1 MFFNLHRF
9 LPAVPLQQMIE
20 RDQDPS
26 RDRQELDRLLEEFR
40 SLIGDFAG
48 GRQFT
53 GYGPLLQGNIQKL
66 SRRCG
71 KASCRCAQ
79 GKQMHR
85 STVFIDRTGG
95 TRKVRTLSSGEYERL
110 RQPTLTFQ
118 ALRRK
123 RARLTKLF
131 REVLAA
137 CDRLCAFRVR
147 QGRRR
152 FRDLLEGKP

>member
-1 MFFNLHRF
+1 M
-9 LPAVPLQQMIE
+9 AE
-20 RDQDPS
+20 RDLDPS
-26 RDRQELDRLLEEFR
+26 RDRQELGRLLEEFR
-40 SLIGDFAG
+40 SLIEAFAG
-48 GRQFT
+48 GRHFA

-79 GKQMHR
+79 GQQMHR
-85 STVFIDRTGG
+85 STVFIDRTAG

-110 RQPTLTFQ
+110 REPTLAFQ

-131 REVLAA
+131 REVLVA
-137 CDRLCAFRVR
+137 CDRLCAFRAR
-147 QGRRR
+147 QGRRQ
-152 FRDLLEGKP
+152 FRDLLEVKGS